1 MSGVGSTLRHM
12 ITRSE
17 SPEQGRDA
25 YVPGEQTSRGRTA
38 VYIVSLGVLSTF
50 VFAWPTLVVVA
61 ATSSWEQAWSILST
75 VARGF
80 ITPSFVALAL
90 TGPAIITL
98 RLRFESQLRRGLID
112 QHALDERRRCDNLVT
127 ALAIAAVALA
137 TAGQLGAY
145 TRLSTVGSGVVMLVL
160 AAGSVLFAAGI
171 GFPFVPD
178 AREQVENLRTQYRA
192 RRQVLEELDG
202 RELPTRRRAL
212 VILVSWCSLLL
223 LGVPAAFSIWL
234 SLGDASASWTTTVI
248 GTIVVLSL
256 VSTYGIAWSSSALGP
271 SRVDRVSRVAGKI
284 IAGGGWFPL
293 AVFEGWF
300 WLSTGDRG
308 WAVYS
313 IAFALI
319 GAVSVWLARSSARS
333 PWTVRAAVAA
343 LLEPGLRSRADSLHD
358 RICALQNDIARVG
371 LERESRLPLLVARI
385 LPLFPRKMRDALSH
399 AVTSALA

>member
-1 MSGVGSTLRHM
+1 M
-12 ITRSE
+12 ITRSDSRE
-17 SPEQGRDA
+17 PA
-25 YVPGEQTSRGRTA
+25 KAIYVPGEQTSRPRLAG
-38 VYIVSLGVLSTF
+38 YIVSLGVLSTAG
-50 VFAWPTLVVVA
+50 FAWLFLVIVA
-61 ATSSWEQAWSILST
+61 ATSSWGHAWSVVST

-80 ITPSFVALAL
+80 ITPSLVALAL
-90 TGPAIITL
+90 AGPAIITL
-98 RLRFESQLRRGLID
+98 RLRFEGQLRRGLID
-112 QHALDERRRCDNLVT
+112 QHALDERRRCDSLTT

-145 TRLSTVGSGVVMLVL
+145 TRLSTVGGGVVMLVL
-160 AAGSVLFAAGI
+160 AALAVVFAVGI
-171 GFPFVPD
+171 GIPFVAN

-192 RRQVLEELDG
+192 RRQVLEELDA

-212 VILVSWCSLLL
+212 FILASWGSLLL

-248 GTIVVLSL
+248 GTVVVLSL
-256 VSTYGIAWSSSALGP
+256 VSAYGIAWSSSALGP

-284 IAGGGWFPL
+284 FAGGGWFPL

-358 RICALQNDIARVG
+358 RICALQNDIARVD

-399 AVTSALA
+399 AVTSVLA